1 MKHLFLILFFVSID
15 VSAQTDAQS
24 IISDSN
30 NYIAYLK
37 DNNMEKVID
46 YLPPK
51 IFELVSRES
60 LLAEVKSIMEN
71 PDFSI
76 AIEKIKMS
84 KPSRIITDNNHKYAK
99 INYSFY
105 MIFRFK
111 SATIDLDRFSS
122 AIRSKYGEDNVKVD
136 KIKKS
141 IQIFINS
148 SMYAI
153 KEKDFN
159 TWKFVRKDNSNP
171 EMLKLVMP
179 ETIIKK
185 LDELQ

>member
-60 LLAEVKSIMEN
+60 LLAEVKSIM
-71 PDFSI
+71 
-76 AIEKIKMS
+76 
-84 KPSRIITDNNHKYAK
+84 
-99 INYSFY
+99 
-105 MIFRFK
+105 
-111 SATIDLDRFSS
+111 
-122 AIRSKYGEDNVKVD
+122 
-136 KIKKS
+136 
-141 IQIFINS
+141 
-148 SMYAI
+148 
-153 KEKDFN
+153 
-159 TWKFVRKDNSNP
+159 
-171 EMLKLVMP
+171 
-179 ETIIKK
+179 
-185 LDELQ
+185 